1 MIAVLETHFKPIK
14 LINKMKRK
22 ALNEEVILMFL
33 VLNNILDTLKLL
45 RGQIDK
51 LEKQINEILDEKND

>member
-33 VLNNILDTLKLL
+33 VLNNVLDTLKLL